1 MKFLLLIYTKVR
13 VNFLINIFLTQTF
26 MRKIPTGA
34 EASNILIGEQKDL
47 GKPILAFVRLKH
59 AITFGG

>member
-1 MKFLLLIYTKVR
+1 
-13 VNFLINIFLTQTF
+13 

-47 GKPILAFVRLKH
+47 KKPILAFVRLKH